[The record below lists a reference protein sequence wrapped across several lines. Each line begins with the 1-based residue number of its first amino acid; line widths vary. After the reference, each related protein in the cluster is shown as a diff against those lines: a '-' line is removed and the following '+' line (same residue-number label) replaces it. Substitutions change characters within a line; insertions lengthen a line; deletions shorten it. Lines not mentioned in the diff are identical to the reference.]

1 MTKRILNYHDL
12 CKMGRPPKNT
22 AASHKKYRPQ
32 DLNRALDR
40 LPVNEWVMLK
50 KYDKESQCVVYA
62 FYFDEGDDEKE
73 DDSKTLEGPF
83 IPNFHD

>member
-1 MTKRILNYHDL
+1 MAEEKVYKVLSDIAKCTFIDDE
-12 CKMGRPPKNT
+12 
-22 AASHKKYRPQ
+22 KYDNAKIKWCYENLEEVKQ
-32 DLNRALDR
+32 NI
-40 LPVNEWVMLK
+40 K

-62 FYFDEGDDEKE
+62 FYFDGGDEKE